1 MMMDRGKSKQDVAS
15 LTAENKNLTRLLA
28 QNAKEH
34 QEQVNTKSLFSLFLS
49 PSRWKQQAALQEN
62 LKSIY
67 ESNEALQMELEGF
80 RKREQELSKREE
92 EIKSRED
99 KIRSTEELIIAQREE
114 LDRKIQEMD
123 RVSEKGTKEDASL
136 QMNVQEVPGKEEQ
149 ISPRVQESSHH
160 QPSASCGTPIDAQ
173 LNVVEHKEL
182 MQDASE
188 PTPTESIN
196 GAQDIGESVALER
209 KVILA

>member
-1 MMMDRGKSKQDVAS
+1 
-15 LTAENKNLTRLLA
+15 
-28 QNAKEH
+28 
-34 QEQVNTKSLFSLFLS
+34 
-49 PSRWKQQAALQEN
+49 
-62 LKSIY
+62 
-67 ESNEALQMELEGF
+67 MELEGF

-182 MQDASE
+182 VQDASE

-196 GAQDIGESVALER
+196 GAQDIGESVASER
-209 KVILA
+209 KVILAQDMKVKEGLLSTLQLVCRAATASRGTAKGIIEHDRGTG

>member
-34 QEQVNTKSLFSLFLS
+34 QEQVNSKSLFSLFLS

-80 RKREQELSKREE
+80 RKREQELLKREE

-99 KIRSTEELIIAQREE
+99 KIRSTEELIISQRED

-123 RVSEKGTKEDASL
+123 RVSEKDTKEDAPL

-149 ISPRVQESSHH
+149 SPRVQESSHH
-160 QPSASCGTPIDAQ
+160 QPSASCETPIDAQ

-196 GAQDIGESVALER
+196 GAQDIGESVASER